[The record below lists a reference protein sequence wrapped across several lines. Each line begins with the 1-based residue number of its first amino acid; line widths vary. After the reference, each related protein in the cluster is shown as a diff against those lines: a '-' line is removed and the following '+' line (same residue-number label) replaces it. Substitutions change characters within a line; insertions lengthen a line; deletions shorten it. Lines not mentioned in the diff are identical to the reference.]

1 MEITN
6 SGKTKKKVFLI
17 TNRKSNDILLNLLK
31 GAPFISEVRIGS
43 PNVIKQFNEL
53 FLTSYDCIIY
63 DIIDSGFKIKIE
75 NEDEIKNYIENDGGS
90 FLVTHD
96 QWDNVQSGG
105 PLNLIGLEHF
115 YNFPWVISDEVKC
128 ETHPKKHE
136 IYKSYY
142 DLTNLGVMK
151 IAPTHKTCHI
161 IKEGGSAKVILS
173 FIIDKTTNY
182 LHDYLVVNELGKGRI
197 AYWAAGHS
205 NTISKDEEKIFLNI
219 VAWLTQY

>member
-1 MEITN
+1 MDAN
-6 SGKTKKKVFLI
+6 SGKIKKKVFLI

-53 FLTSYDCIIY
+53 FLSFYDCIIY
-63 DIIDSGFKIKIE
+63 DIIDCGFSIKIE

-96 QWDNVQSGG
+96 QWDNVEPCG

-115 YNFPWVISDEVKC
+115 KNFPCIISDEVRF
-128 ETHPKKHE
+128 EIHPQKHD

-142 DLTNLGVMK
+142 DLTNLSIMK
-151 IAPTHKTCHI
+151 IAPAHKTCHI
-161 IKEGGSAKVILS
+161 IKEGGNAKIILS
-173 FIIDKTTNY
+173 FVTEKTTNY
-182 LHDYLVVNELGKGRI
+182 LHDYLVVNQLGKGRI

-205 NTISKDEEKIFLNI
+205 NYISKDEEKLFLNI